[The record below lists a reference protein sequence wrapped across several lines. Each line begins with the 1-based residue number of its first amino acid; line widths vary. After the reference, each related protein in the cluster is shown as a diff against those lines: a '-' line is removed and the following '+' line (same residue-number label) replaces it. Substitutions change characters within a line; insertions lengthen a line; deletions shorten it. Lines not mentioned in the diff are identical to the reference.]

1 MSTHNAYQQPRND
14 DAALYLGVVL
24 LVIFPAVL
32 AFICSKWF
40 PYGSPHFTSGLW
52 FFYEASRG
60 MAYLGIVLA
69 VVFTVAAVI
78 QRTVSRKMA
87 MLMALTT
94 FAASALLWYAI
105 HMYLSPWQ

>member
-1 MSTHNAYQQPRND
+1 MSTHSAVQQPRKD
-14 DAALYLGVVL
+14 DAGLYLGVVL

-60 MAYLGIVLA
+60 MAYLGIALA
-69 VVFTVAAVI
+69 VVFTMAAVI
-78 QRTVSRKMA
+78 QRTVSRKVGV
-87 MLMALTT
+87 LMALTT
-94 FAASALLWYAI
+94 FAASALLWCAI
-105 HMYLSPWQ
+105 HRYLSPW